1 MVFIVL
7 PGQKYLM
14 QGRGYEA
21 VALTGIGSLGGIA
34 ALLLLTP
41 LAPRLFPTLRA
52 VLQQHLHWILWTV
65 IAFMVLS
72 EWPKGSDRAPAGWR
86 RWWDG
91 WRNLVA
97 GLATFLLSGLLGFVL
112 MYRSLLPVYAAY
124 QNLLPAFVG
133 LFAVPWGVPS
143 SNS

>member
-1 MVFIVL
+1 M
-7 PGQKYLM
+7 
-14 QGRGYEA
+14 
-21 VALTGIGSLGGIA
+21 
-34 ALLLLTP
+34 LTP
-41 LAPRLFPTLRA
+41 VASRLFPTLR
-52 VLQQHLHWILWTV
+52 VILQQHLHWILWTV

-72 EWPKGSDRAPAGWR
+72 EWPKGSDRAPAGWQ

-91 WRNLVA
+91 WRNLAA

-133 LFAVPWGVPS
+133 LFAVPWVLQNLPGTQVECRPS
-143 SNS
+143 TSPAMWTPRRD